1 MSSKGSIKLQLQARP
16 TSVCVLPLYRVKTD
30 ISAIPTR
37 VSRALQHT
45 QDKKGYI
52 FTRTPQE
59 RLSVSNLRITDSAIS
74 TSLYG
79 TTSRT
84 PNSRL
89 TLGASSVG
97 NRSYGMSSKDL
108 DGFPSMLTLRSQT
121 TESGSISLVP
131 GVFQRKK
138 PRPRIILRYRQLSS
152 EERVIQW
159 LYKSC
164 THPLRTLPLV

>member
-1 MSSKGSIKLQLQARP
+1 MSSSKGSIKLQLQARP
-16 TSVCVLPLYRVKTD
+16 TSVCVLPLYRVKADVT
-30 ISAIPTR
+30 AIPTR
-37 VSRALQHT
+37 VSRALQHS

-59 RLSVSNLRITDSAIS
+59 RLSVSNLRTTDFAYR

-79 TTSRT
+79 TTSRST
-84 PNSRL
+84 SRL
-89 TLGASSVG
+89 TPEASSLG

-108 DGFPSMLTLRSQT
+108 DGSSTMSTLRSQT

-164 THPLRTLPLV
+164 THPLTTLPLV

>member
-1 MSSKGSIKLQLQARP
+1 MSSSKGSIKLQLQARP
-16 TSVCVLPLYRVKTD
+16 SSVCVLPLYRIKADVN
-30 ISAIPTR
+30 AIPTR
-37 VSRALQHT
+37 VSRALQHSH
-45 QDKKGYI
+45 DKKGYF

-59 RLSVSNLRITDSAIS
+59 RLSVSNLRTTDSALR

-79 TTSRT
+79 TTSRSTSLLT
-84 PNSRL
+84 PE
-89 TLGASSVG
+89 ASSIG

-108 DGFPSMLTLRSQT
+108 DGSPSMSTLRSQT

-138 PRPRIILRYRQLSS
+138 PRPTIILRYRQLSS

-164 THPLRTLPLV
+164 THPLTTLPLV